1 MTWPSS
7 PADTFPATMLTR
19 LRPLALCLFALA
31 SSALQAAHALPAP
44 LAADTAP
51 TIFIAG
57 DSTAANKPKLDF
69 PERGWGQLFP
79 EFVLAPARV
88 DNRAINGASTKS
100 FIHENRWSALVADVR
115 PGDWVIIQFGH
126 NDEKLDKP
134 AVGAPAR
141 GAYRD
146 NLLRFIREIREHGA
160 NPVLAT
166 SVARRK
172 WDEAGAELVDTHGDY
187 PVVVRELA
195 AEEKVP
201 LLELNQL
208 TARMEKEAGPEGSKK
223 LHLWFAPGENPA
235 VAKGIR
241 DDTHYSELGAR
252 RVAALAA
259 TEIRRLKLP
268 LAAWIAAP
276 AATPE
281 LASTKRPAPA
291 RGPKRRG

>member
-7 PADTFPATMLTR
+7 PADIFPATMLTR

-31 SSALQAAHALPAP
+31 FSALHAAQALPAP
-44 LAADTAP
+44 PAADTAP

-57 DSTAANKPKLDF
+57 DSTAANKLKRAPH
-69 PERGWGQLFP
+69 PERGWGQLFK
-79 EFVLAPARV
+79 EFVVAPAKL
-88 DNRAINGASTKS
+88 DNRAKDGRSTKS
-100 FIHENRWSALVADVR
+100 FIDEQLWSQLVADLK
-115 PGDWVIIQFGH
+115 PGDWVILQFGH

-134 AVGAPAR
+134 ALGAPAR

-146 NLLRFIREIREHGA
+146 NLLRFIREIRAHGA

-172 WDEAGAELVDTHGDY
+172 WDEAGARLVDTHGDY

-201 LLELNQL
+201 LLELNRL
-208 TARMEKEAGPEGSKK
+208 TSRMEEEAGVEGSKK
-223 LHLWFAPGENPA
+223 FHLWFAPGENSA
-235 VAKGIR
+235 VAKGIQ

-259 TEIRRLKLP
+259 AEIHRMKLP
-268 LAAWIAAP
+268 LAEWV
-276 AATPE
+276 
-281 LASTKRPAPA
+281 KDPAPA
-291 RGPKRRG
+291 SDSSKSPDPIRHPKRRG